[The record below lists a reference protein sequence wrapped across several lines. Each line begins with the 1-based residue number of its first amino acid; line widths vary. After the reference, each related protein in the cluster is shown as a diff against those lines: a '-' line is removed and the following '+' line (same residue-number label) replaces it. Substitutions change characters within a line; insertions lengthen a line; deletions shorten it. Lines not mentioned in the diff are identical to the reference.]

1 MSTLPW
7 GQGNFGLQAQVEIYL
22 SAAQPQ
28 RPPVS
33 VDRWREAA
41 RAVLPDGPWWYVEG
55 AAGGGATMA
64 ANRAAFDRWR
74 LRPRMLRDVAQRDL
88 SVELLGRRLPAPVLL
103 APVGVLSV
111 VHPEAE
117 RAPARAAAR
126 LGIPFVASTVSS
138 VTLEGIAEASGD
150 APRWFQLYPARDR
163 EVMASLVRRAEA
175 AGYEALVVTVDTTML
190 GWREHDLE
198 NAYLPFLLGEGI
210 ANYLSDPAFRAR
222 LPRPP
227 EEDREGAIL
236 QFLQV
241 FVNPSFTWDELAF
254 LQSQTRLPVL
264 VKGITHPDD
273 ARQAVEQGVQG
284 LIVSNHGGRQVDG
297 AVAALDALPEVVAAV
312 GGRVPVLFD
321 SGIRRGAD
329 ILKALA
335 LGARAVLV
343 GRPYVYALAVA
354 GEAGVARLLRHLLA
368 DLDLTMGLCGV
379 RSVAEI
385 GPDLVTR
392 T

>member
-1 MSTLPW
+1 MSSLPSF
-7 GQGNFGLQAQVEIYL
+7 QGNFGLQAQVEIYL
-22 SAAQPQ
+22 SAGQAQ
-28 RPPVS
+28 RLPVS
-33 VDRWREAA
+33 VDRWRERA

-55 AAGGGATMA
+55 GAGGGATMA
-64 ANRAAFDRWR
+64 ANRQAFDRWR
-74 LRPRMLRDVAQRDL
+74 LRPQMLRDVAQRDL
-88 SVELLGRRLPAPVLL
+88 STELLGRRLPAPVLL

-111 VHPEAE
+111 VHGEAE

-126 LGIPFVASTVSS
+126 LGLPFIASTVSS
-138 VTLEGIAEASGD
+138 VTLEGIAEAMGD
-150 APRWFQLYPARDR
+150 GPRWFQLYPARDR
-163 EVMASLVRRAEA
+163 EIMASLIRRAEA

-254 LQSQTRLPVL
+254 IRSQTRLPVL
-264 VKGITHPDD
+264 VKGITHPGD
-273 ARQAVEQGVQG
+273 ARQAVECGVQG
-284 LIVSNHGGRQVDG
+284 IIVSNHGGRQVDG
-297 AVAALDALPEVVAAV
+297 AVAALDALPEVVEAV
-312 GGRVPVLFD
+312 AGRVPVLFD

-329 ILKALA
+329 VLKALA

-343 GRPYVYALAVA
+343 GRPYVYALAAA

-385 GPDLVTR
+385 DGSLVTR
-392 T
+392 V

>member
-1 MSTLPW
+1 MSSLPSS
-7 GQGNFGLQAQVEIYL
+7 QGNFGLQAQVEIYL
-22 SAAQPQ
+22 SAGQAQ
-28 RPPVS
+28 RLPVS
-33 VDRWREAA
+33 VDRWREQA
-41 RAVLPDGPWWYVEG
+41 RAVLSDGPWWYVEG
-55 AAGGGATMA
+55 GAGSGATMA
-64 ANRAAFDRWR
+64 ANRQAFDRWR

-88 SVELLGRRLPAPVLL
+88 STELLGRRLPAPVLL

-111 VHPEAE
+111 VHGEAE

-126 LGIPFVASTVSS
+126 LGLPFIASTVSS
-138 VTLEGIAEASGD
+138 VTLEGIAEAMGD
-150 APRWFQLYPARDR
+150 GPRWFQLYPARDR
-163 EVMASLVRRAEA
+163 EIMASLIRRAEA

-254 LQSQTRLPVL
+254 IRSQSRLPVL
-264 VKGITHPDD
+264 VKGITHPGD
-273 ARQAVEQGVQG
+273 ARQAVECGVQG
-284 LIVSNHGGRQVDG
+284 IIVSNHGGRQVDG
-297 AVAALDALPEVVAAV
+297 AVAALDALPEVVEAV
-312 GGRVPVLFD
+312 AGRVPVLFD

-329 ILKALA
+329 VLKALA

-343 GRPYVYALAVA
+343 GRPYVYALAAA

-385 GPDLVTR
+385 DGSLVTR
-392 T
+392 V